1 MTTITAEISN
11 KKDVKV
17 LREILDRF
25 GIKYQ
30 INEESGTNTFS
41 AEQIAFFEKSQK
53 EFLDGKS
60 SARDWKDI
68 KKNLDGL
75 YT

>member
-17 LREILDRF
+17 LKEILDRF

-30 INEESGTNTFS
+30 INEQSETNTFS
-41 AEQIAFFEKSQK
+41 AEQMASFEQSQK
-53 EFLDGKS
+53 EFLEGETP
-60 SARDWKDI
+60 AIDWEDL
-68 KKNLDGL
+68 KKKLNDL
-75 YT
+75 YA